1 MAQRDDDLDL
11 DVEASEKKPGA
22 GHWKKIA
29 LFSLVGVLLVGL
41 SVTTTLLLMR
51 GGNDRAA
58 DSGAASA
65 AQPNKAPAKAQAK
78 TDKKTASTEVAG
90 HTPHYLDLNPPF
102 VVNLDDN
109 SGVRFLQVSV
119 AVMSYNKDNLEKV
132 KENMPVV
139 RNYLMLL
146 FSSQKFADIKTRE
159 GKLKLQAEA
168 LKVVQKALKEV
179 TGKTLVD
186 AVYLPGIVGQ

>member
-22 GHWKKIA
+22 GHWKKIT
-29 LFSLVGVLLVGL
+29 LFSLIGVLLVGL

-51 GGNDRAA
+51 GGDDSTA
-58 DSGAASA
+58 DSA
-65 AQPNKAPAKAQAK
+65 AQPSKAPAKAAAK
-78 TDKKTASTEVAG
+78 TDKPSASPEAAV
-90 HTPHYLDLNPPF
+90 HTPHYLDLTPPF

-168 LKVVQKALKEV
+168 LKVVRKALKEV